1 MPVGRRTG
9 IRRMGNSILI
19 VHGDKQVRSAARE
32 ILQRAGHVV
41 HEAKELSLDRIDR
54 PDLLLVGWTALS
66 PVAETLQRLRSHDS
80 TRRTRIIVLAPRED
94 VRAAINTLEFGA
106 DDCVA
111 IPFEGEELLVRINAC
126 LRRPPASG
134 NHERLRAGPVVLDRE
149 LHRILVYDE
158 EVELAPTEFRLMA
171 FLLENQGRVFNR
183 DELLTRAWG
192 KHVKAGHR
200 TVDVHVRR
208 LRQQLERFGCESL
221 IQTVRGFGYRLCADT
236 ARRELRTVASSLGR
250 SRIP

>member
-1 MPVGRRTG
+1 
-9 IRRMGNSILI
+9 MGNSILI
-19 VHGDKQVRSAARE
+19 VHGDRQVRSAARE
-32 ILQRAGHVV
+32 ILERAGHTVR
-41 HEAKELSLDRIDR
+41 EAKELSFDRLER
-54 PDLLLVGWTALS
+54 LDLLLVGWTALS
-66 PVAETLQRLRSHDS
+66 PVAETLQRLRNAEP
-80 TRRTRIIVLAPRED
+80 TRRTRIIVLAPRD
-94 VRAAINTLEFGA
+94 DIRAAISTLEFGA
-106 DDCVA
+106 DDCIA
-111 IPFEGEELLVRINAC
+111 LPFEGEELLVRINAC

-134 NHERLRAGPVVLDRE
+134 SHERLRAGPVVLDRD

-171 FLLENQGRVFNR
+171 FFLENQGRVFNR

-236 ARRELRTVASSLGR
+236 ARRELRPPGSSMSR
-250 SRIP
+250 SRVS

>member
-1 MPVGRRTG
+1 
-9 IRRMGNSILI
+9 MGHSILI
-19 VHGDKQVRSAARE
+19 VHGDTHVREAARVVLE
-32 ILQRAGHVV
+32 LAGHAVR
-41 HEAKELSLDRIDR
+41 EAKELSLDRVDR
-54 PDLLLVGWTALS
+54 ADLLLVGWTALS
-66 PVAETLQRLRSHDS
+66 PVADTLQRLRSHDS
-80 TRRTRIIVLAPRED
+80 TRGTRIIVLAPRDEM
-94 VRAAINTLEFGA
+94 RAAISTLEFGA

-111 IPFEGEELLVRINAC
+111 LPFEGEELLVRINAC
-126 LRRPPASG
+126 LRRPAASG
-134 NHERLRAGPVVLDRE
+134 SNERLRAGPVVLDRD

-171 FLLENQGRVFNR
+171 FFLENQGRVFNR

-236 ARRELRTVASSLGR
+236 ARRDLRTVGSPLGR
-250 SRIP
+250 SRLS